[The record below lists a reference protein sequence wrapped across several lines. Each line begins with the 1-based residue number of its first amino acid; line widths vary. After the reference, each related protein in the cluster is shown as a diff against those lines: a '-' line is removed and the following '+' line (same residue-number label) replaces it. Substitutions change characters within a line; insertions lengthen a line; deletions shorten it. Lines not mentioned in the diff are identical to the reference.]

1 MKNSLKQLFRRPG
14 KALLL
19 FFLMAAATMLLVLG
33 VSMFVQ
39 NQLRQEKMDDLF
51 VTMGTVEQPAAQDG
65 EQEAVISPDV
75 LNFPGADYVIP
86 PEHRPIYLAELPDTT
101 IYTEPDLGS
110 LMEFQVQEID
120 EENDRAK
127 VKITNLLLNGDEK
140 SQELYYGHSNST
152 WDTSLDF
159 FISLV
164 GTGGTL
170 QVGKS
175 YIGYYRRPYSA
186 EDFFLLEGEDT
197 DESDPM
203 VYIPSENIALPLSEV
218 SSGALPITAPF
229 SNQCDSKGN
238 LMESP
243 EFSRSDIVVEEVTE
257 DFWDEGGRGEVWLNW
272 KEQEEISPFLVPV
285 MGVTNDQL
293 LPSFRE
299 NNLKLRGRAI
309 TEEEYRTGAKVCMVA
324 RTVMRK
330 NLWKIG
336 DKVRLPL
343 LCSLHGCPSDGE
355 NSWESFDNPVEYNFS
370 PRATLGDDFSLL
382 NAQGELYKPF
392 WDEEYEIVGEFT
404 LRYPQDDLPFN
415 NLFLIPQNSI
425 GASDESNI
433 AYFGPM
439 NSMMTSFQL
448 KNGTVEEF
456 DVALREAVPEAES
469 LKIEY
474 DDMGYSDVK
483 ENLES
488 VKQTA
493 LLMLAAGVLASVAA
507 VALLLY
513 FFVVREIKRTAVER
527 SLGMTK
533 RQCRTS
539 LLSGLLALTVTAA
552 ILGSCCAGLLLE
564 KAEDYQQ
571 MDSVSREVEM
581 ADGEIV
587 YMPTEKMDL
596 GGVYHFS
603 ARYSPWAMWDAKGN
617 QAKLDVID
625 PPAAVYALSPLL
637 LCLLTLLLAVIFVNH
652 SLKIDPILLLSDKEE

>member
-14 KALLL
+14 RAALL
-19 FFLMAAATMLLVLG
+19 FFLMAAASMLLALG
-33 VSMFVQ
+33 AAMYVQ
-39 NQLRQEKMDDLF
+39 NALRQEKLNDLF
-51 VTMGTVEQPAAQDG
+51 VTMGTVEQPGAQDG
-65 EQEAVISPDV
+65 QDEAVISPKV
-75 LNFPGADYVIP
+75 LNFPGTDYVIP
-86 PEHRPIYLAELPDTT
+86 PEHRPVYLAELPDSN
-101 IYTEPDLGS
+101 ISNKPKMGN
-110 LMEFQVQEID
+110 LMEFQVLEID
-120 EENDRAK
+120 REAGNAR
-127 VKITNLLLNGDEK
+127 VKITNLLLDGDAK
-140 SQELYYGHSNST
+140 SEELYYGHSNSA
-152 WDTSLDF
+152 WDTSLDYT
-159 FISLV
+159 ISLK
-164 GTGGTL
+164 GTGRDF
-170 QVGKS
+170 QAGKT
-175 YIGYYRRPYSA
+175 YIGYFYGGYGSSDIIPLDGNPA
-186 EDFFLLEGEDT
+186 WEGFEG
-197 DESDPM
+197 M
-203 VYIPSENIALPLSEV
+203 VYIVSEGRAMPLSEV
-218 SSGALPITAPF
+218 EAYASPLTAPF
-229 SNQCDSKGN
+229 STQRDSDGKWK
-238 LMESP
+238 ESA
-243 EFSRSDIVVEEVTE
+243 EFSKSDVLVEEVTKG
-257 DFWDEGGRGEVWLNW
+257 FWEKGGRGEAWLRL
-272 KEQEEISPFLVPV
+272 KEQEETVPFLVPV
-285 MGVTNDQL
+285 LGVTSDQL

-299 NNLKLRGRAI
+299 SNVQVTSRGRAI
-309 TEEEYRTGAKVCMVA
+309 TEEEFRSGAKVCMVEKEF
-324 RTVMRK
+324 MRK
-330 NLWKIG
+330 NLWQIG

-343 LCSLHGCPSDGE
+343 RCALYGCSGSIPNTGE
-355 NSWESFDNPVEYNFS
+355 
-370 PRATLGDDFSLL
+370 DFSLL
-382 NAQGELYKPF
+382 NAQGELYQPF
-392 WDEEYEIVGEFT
+392 WDEEYEIVGEYS
-404 LRYPQDDLPFN
+404 LRYPQDDLSCVS
-415 NLFLIPQNSI
+415 IVISQNSI

-448 KNGTVEEF
+448 PNGTIEEF
-456 DVALREAVPEAES
+456 DHALREAVPEAEN

-493 LLMLAAGVLASVAA
+493 LLMLAAGILASAAA
-507 VALLLY
+507 VALLIY
-513 FFVVREIKRTAVER
+513 FFVVREKKRTAVER

-625 PPAAVYALSPLL
+625 PPAAIYALSPLL
-637 LCLLTLLLAVIFVNH
+637 LCLLTLLLAVIFVNR
-652 SLKIDPILLLSDKEE
+652 SLKIDPILLLSNKEE